1 MYGVC
6 QSASQLAN
14 VNVVCARTCA
24 GKFANRRIRVTGND
38 FPSSPVYYY
47 PAAEPSVCRECR
59 PGVRDATA
67 RALGGSTRPGRVRVR
82 VMALLAQLL
91 SSSSFVFAAAAVLH
105 QLSTYPPWYCSGNDE
120 IERLLK

>member
-47 PAAEPSVCRECR
+47 PAAEARSPPCAGSADQVCEMPERER
-59 PGVRDATA
+59 S
-67 RALGGSTRPGRVRVR
+67 GGI
-82 VMALLAQLL
+82 
-91 SSSSFVFAAAAVLH
+91 H
-105 QLSTYPPWYCSGNDE
+105 QAWKG
-120 IERLLK
+120 

>member
-1 MYGVC
+1 MKAAMYGVC

-47 PAAEPSVCRECR
+47 PAAEARSPPCAGSADQV
-59 PGVRDATA
+59 GVRDARAKKSA
-67 RALGGSTRPGRVRVR
+67 RGI
-82 VMALLAQLL
+82 
-91 SSSSFVFAAAAVLH
+91 H
-105 QLSTYPPWYCSGNDE
+105 QAWEG
-120 IERLLK
+120 